1 MVRCCSQS
9 WFGLSSGAQEDWKFP
24 ERLRCLETIIELRT
38 DPRFSLNKIAEY
50 LTATPRRRRRL
61 ILDQIRPVVY
71 KAGRYGRARSALQ
84 RFICDPSRTVEQL
97 KRVAVRLRDRAAEP
111 NLDLFDVQCLKG
123 SARAIEAFVPIAEDF
138 RYEDA
143 IAVPGRRDNSMTI
156 GGVRISVTPDVSV
169 IAPGTERRIG
179 AVKFAFSVNY
189 TLNQDARQYAAS
201 ILFAFIEANG
211 GTPVCSLCD
220 SVDVFAAA
228 YESAPRATKHRLAD
242 VEAACEEIA
251 ARWAGLVD
259 VVRKEQK
266 VQHPG

>member
-1 MVRCCSQS
+1 MLERNNSTASRSLTRLSLLRKQKASGPLVPPIPSGSEDSRGSMVRCCSQS

-123 SARAIEAFVPIAEDF
+123 SARAIEAFVPIAED
-138 RYEDA
+138 
-143 IAVPGRRDNSMTI
+143 
-156 GGVRISVTPDVSV
+156 
-169 IAPGTERRIG
+169 
-179 AVKFAFSVNY
+179 
-189 TLNQDARQYAAS
+189 
-201 ILFAFIEANG
+201 
-211 GTPVCSLCD
+211 
-220 SVDVFAAA
+220 
-228 YESAPRATKHRLAD
+228 
-242 VEAACEEIA
+242 
-251 ARWAGLVD
+251 
-259 VVRKEQK
+259 
-266 VQHPG
+266 